1 MITDYRRPKWF
12 LYPGWVALSAISLLL
27 AVAVYLV
34 LISPI
39 AKIVGDKILVGGQS
53 RITEDFLLPYIF
65 CPTLGPANGLLQY
78 LLLRRYLPRM
88 GWWIVATALGWP
100 LALFGADRLYA
111 TLSTTFDVN
120 SVWFVVVKIILTGGT
135 IGLVQWFVL
144 RQRVHHAAW
153 WILANVL
160 GWGISGMLSRWLDL
174 WVFGAPA
181 IATGVALWL
190 LLDQLP
196 RREGS
201 GRNTPP
207 NNVLCDPFTRNCT
220 LRSSRPTCRGWVNK
234 VRS

>member
-27 AVAVYLV
+27 AVAVYRV

-39 AKIVGDKILVGGQS
+39 VEIVGDKILVGGQS
-53 RITEDFLLPYIF
+53 HITEDFLVPYICF
-65 CPTLGPANGLLQY
+65 PALGLANSLLQY

-88 GWWIVATALGWP
+88 GWWIVATALGWS
-100 LALFGADRLYA
+100 LALFGTRRLYYA
-111 TLSTTFDVN
+111 PLSTTFDVN
-120 SVWFVVVKIILTGGT
+120 SVWFMVVETILTGGT
-135 IGLVQWFVL
+135 IGLAQWFVL

-153 WILANVL
+153 WIPANVL

-181 IATGVALWL
+181 IATSVALWL

-196 RREGS
+196 RREV
-201 GRNTPP
+201 RK
-207 NNVLCDPFTRNCT
+207 RMA
-220 LRSSRPTCRGWVNK
+220 SR
-234 VRS
+234 